1 MSGVPVVRDVE
12 THKERAETHRL
23 TGENLQALGDEWFAV
38 CYFYSAYHLVKAA
51 MNVDP
56 IFDSATA
63 LSKIHPSLTM
73 ESRYAEH
80 HSGGFGQ
87 NGRSLGVNE
96 IVFKLYPKIRVA
108 YNRLH
113 VASCHVRYSRGLVTI
128 STQSVIDDYKVVA
141 KAFAA
146 GEIAAANP

>member
-1 MSGVPVVRDVE
+1 MSGVPVVRDIE
-12 THKERAETHRL
+12 THKERAGTHRL
-23 TGENLQALGDEWFAV
+23 TGDDLHALGNEWFAV

-51 MNVDP
+51 MNADP
-56 IFDSATA
+56 IFDSVTA
-63 LSKIHPSLTM
+63 LAKIHASLTM

-113 VASCHVRYSRGLVTI
+113 VASCHVRYSRGLGII
-128 STQSVIDDYKVVA
+128 SVQSVVDDYKIVA

-146 GEIAAANP
+146 GEIVAS